1 MTSENKSIAR
11 RLYQEVWN
19 ERKLDVVDELI
30 SPSHA
35 LYDPNASDS
44 QVGPQAYKRTLT
56 TFLTG
61 IPDLRFKVQDMISEN
76 SKLAVSWV
84 VSGTHQ
90 GDFYGIPATNKKISV
105 EGVTIHQIDSGKIL
119 DSYVTWDMLGVM
131 RRLGAV
137 PSLTFGA
144 AGGAHG
150 S

>member
-1 MTSENKSIAR
+1 MTLENKSIAR

-35 LYDPNASDS
+35 LHEPNASDS
-44 QVGPQAYKRTLT
+44 LVGPQAYKRTVT
-56 TFLTG
+56 VFLTG

-76 SKLAVSWV
+76 DKLAVSWV
-84 VSGTHQ
+84 ISGTQQ
-90 GDFYGIPATNKKISV
+90 GDFYDVPATNKKITV
-105 EGVTIHQIDSGKIL
+105 EGVTIHQIDGGKIL
-119 DSYVTWDMLGVM
+119 DSYVTWDTLSVM

-137 PSLTFGA
+137 PSQTLGA
-144 AGGAHG
+144 AGGAYG